1 MRVSGLL
8 LRSNTFNF
16 SAKLL
21 MKLLNFI
28 SLVLCTDLITA
39 DDLGNEEAF
48 VVRRLFTMKAKY
60 SVLQG
65 SHHTGLFLVT
75 SLDHVLAYV
84 GVNFV
89 DDGDEKIEHEDDVED
104 GANYEQKEIYFS
116 VFIDIHILKFSK
128 GNKE

>member
-8 LRSNTFNF
+8 LRSNTFNC

-21 MKLLNFI
+21 SKLLNFI
-28 SLVLCTDLITA
+28 KLVLCTYLITA

-48 VVRRLFTMKAKY
+48 IVRRLFTMKAKY
-60 SVLQG
+60 SILQG

-75 SLDHVLAYV
+75 SLDHVLANV

-89 DDGDEKIEHEDDVED
+89 DDGDKKIEHEDDVED

-128 GNKE
+128 GNEE